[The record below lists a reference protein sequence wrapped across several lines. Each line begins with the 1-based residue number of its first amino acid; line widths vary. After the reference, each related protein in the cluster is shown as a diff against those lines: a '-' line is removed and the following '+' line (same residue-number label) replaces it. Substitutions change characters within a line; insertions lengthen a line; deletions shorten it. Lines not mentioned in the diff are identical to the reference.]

1 MWLNAFLLAV
11 VLATDPPAFAVT
23 QTGAQAESALAGIEW
38 RNIEK
43 MLAKHFS
50 QADIES
56 LKEYMKGAMMGWQM
70 PMAPDLK
77 AKVRDFMSA
86 MRLEHGFQFAVLM
99 AELKK
104 KVFRALPPDLAELA
118 EEFAQVPKADLDE

>member
-11 VLATDPPAFAVT
+11 VLATDAPAFAVT
-23 QTGAQAESALAGIEW
+23 QTDAQAESALAGIEW

-56 LKEYMKGAMMGWQM
+56 LKEYMKGGMMGWQM

>member
-11 VLATDPPAFAVT
+11 VLATNASAFAVT
-23 QTGAQAESALAGIEW
+23 QTGAQAEPALAGIEW

-56 LKEYMKGAMMGWQM
+56 LKEYMKGAMYGLANANGTRSQGEGSRFYVGDALGTWISICCV
-70 PMAPDLK
+70 DGRVEK
-77 AKVRDFMSA
+77 ESVS
-86 MRLEHGFQFAVLM
+86 RLAARFSGAG
-99 AELKK
+99 
-104 KVFRALPPDLAELA
+104 
-118 EEFAQVPKADLDE
+118 

>member
-1 MWLNAFLLAV
+1 
-11 VLATDPPAFAVT
+11 
-23 QTGAQAESALAGIEW
+23 
-38 RNIEK
+38 
-43 MLAKHFS
+43 
-50 QADIES
+50 
-56 LKEYMKGAMMGWQM
+56 MGWQM

-86 MRLEHGFQFAVLM
+86 MRLEHGFQFAVFM

-104 KVFRALPPDLAELA
+104 KVFRVLPPDLAELA